1 MVASKMHR
9 IVLRS
14 SNFEILSADTG
25 FYEYVGDDR
34 LYFTFNRL
42 ICERDVE
49 VFLNHVQNGYAEY
62 FVLHMVGRDGNLIPC
77 YVSIVPGEIEGRFEI
92 NLINID
98 KLFLSEREFHM
109 QNMINERLLELFGDD
124 MFIYD
129 PIKDDIKLILR
140 EDGLFNEKIMSLD
153 AFADVLKKGLVEEE
167 YKEIGQF
174 TNVLRNRSRFFSIV
188 INGKT
193 IYEDDNV
200 ECTVIKGGYVYE
212 EGEEVVAVGYIHKGI
227 KRKAGVR
234 KKEKYDALTGVF
246 TKDKITEV
254 AIKAIDINKQ
264 EGISIA
270 IIDVDYFKKVND
282 TFGHMMGDTVLK
294 KVAHLIKEEVGN
306 SGIVGRIGGD
316 EFFVIFNNVYDM
328 EECREKLRSIKCT
341 VGTMYPPNVPK
352 RPAVTL
358 SIGCAAYP
366 KDADNY
372 NDLFEL
378 ADFALYRAKEKGRN
392 RYIIYDKEKHG
403 TLADIRKTTTVV
415 TRINSRGD
423 MTHGDI
429 MCVILDKAYKRYCV
443 PYSMHQLLDDII
455 ENFAPQRITIY
466 DAVKGEVV
474 YMNGEHI
481 PDEQTIRETEK
492 YIHCT
497 WWQKKYESDVVM
509 IDNIARLQ
517 GEADDVYEY
526 MKKQGIL
533 SCIHLIFYDKKDR
546 KYILSLESVST
557 RVTWNEFNMHL
568 YRLMAKV
575 LSDYDIE
582 EEAHGG

>member
-188 INGKT
+188 ING
-193 IYEDDNV
+193 
-200 ECTVIKGGYVYE
+200 
-212 EGEEVVAVGYIHKGI
+212 
-227 KRKAGVR
+227 
-234 KKEKYDALTGVF
+234 
-246 TKDKITEV
+246 
-254 AIKAIDINKQ
+254 
-264 EGISIA
+264 
-270 IIDVDYFKKVND
+270 
-282 TFGHMMGDTVLK
+282 
-294 KVAHLIKEEVGN
+294 
-306 SGIVGRIGGD
+306 
-316 EFFVIFNNVYDM
+316 
-328 EECREKLRSIKCT
+328 
-341 VGTMYPPNVPK
+341 
-352 RPAVTL
+352 RPFM
-358 SIGCAAYP
+358 
-366 KDADNY
+366 K
-372 NDLFEL
+372 
-378 ADFALYRAKEKGRN
+378 
-392 RYIIYDKEKHG
+392 
-403 TLADIRKTTTVV
+403 
-415 TRINSRGD
+415 
-423 MTHGDI
+423 MI
-429 MCVILDKAYKRYCV
+429 M
-443 PYSMHQLLDDII
+443 
-455 ENFAPQRITIY
+455 
-466 DAVKGEVV
+466 
-474 YMNGEHI
+474 
-481 PDEQTIRETEK
+481 
-492 YIHCT
+492 
-497 WWQKKYESDVVM
+497 
-509 IDNIARLQ
+509 
-517 GEADDVYEY
+517 
-526 MKKQGIL
+526 
-533 SCIHLIFYDKKDR
+533 
-546 KYILSLESVST
+546 
-557 RVTWNEFNMHL
+557 
-568 YRLMAKV
+568 
-575 LSDYDIE
+575 
-582 EEAHGG
+582 